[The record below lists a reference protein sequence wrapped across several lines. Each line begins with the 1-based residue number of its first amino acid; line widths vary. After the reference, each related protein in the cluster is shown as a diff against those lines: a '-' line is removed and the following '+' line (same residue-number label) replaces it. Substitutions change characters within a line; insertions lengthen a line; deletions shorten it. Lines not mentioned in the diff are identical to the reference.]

1 MPGVNSIRL
10 LTGNSHPELAQLV
23 ADRLGIQL
31 TPCVCKKFAD
41 QSIDVR
47 IGSSVRDED
56 VYVLQ
61 TGNSPYTDP
70 NDSLMEL
77 LIILSACKTAS
88 ARRITAVI
96 PSFPYSRHDKKD
108 KSRAPITAKL
118 VANMLTVAGADHVI
132 TMDLHASQIQ
142 GFFDI
147 PVDNLTSEPSVAR
160 WIRSKVENWRDA
172 IIVSPDAGGAKRATS
187 LADALGVDFALIN
200 RNRKREQN
208 KRLRA
213 AQKTRLGLSTRS
225 SSDDLRSGVSTPMSS
240 SVLLDGTGLNAPSS
254 QPVGSSSVSAKLVAL
269 KNAEKAN
276 DAAEQLSQLS
286 VEAAPS
292 SAAGGHKHVYSD
304 IANGVKCAE
313 TGEWIMTDGEG
324 HRVRSGGQRDRTGES
339 GTDADDSDDETST
352 RMEILVGDVKGKVA
366 ILVDD
371 MVDTGRTLALAAKT
385 LEDAGAAKVYAV
397 ITHGLLS
404 GQSVELLKKL
414 SLEKLV
420 VTNTIANAENAVQSD
435 GKLEIMDVSAVI
447 GETIRRSHH
456 GESISQLFR
465 QDAEMM
471 F

>member
-1 MPGVNSIRL
+1 MPGVNSIKL

-77 LIILSACKTAS
+77 LILLSACKTAS

-172 IIVSPDAGGAKRATS
+172 IIVSPDAGGAKRATA
-187 LADALGVDFALIN
+187 LADSLGVDFALIN
-200 RNRKREQN
+200 RNRRREQH
-208 KRLRA
+208 KRIRA
-213 AQKTRLGLSTRS
+213 AQKTALGLSSRS
-225 SSDDLRSGVSTPMSS
+225 SFDDLRSGVSTPMSS
-240 SVLLDGTGLNAPSS
+240 SFLLDGTGLNSKNAMG
-254 QPVGSSSVSAKLVAL
+254 QATDQLNALSVSA
-269 KNAEKAN
+269 E
-276 DAAEQLSQLS
+276 SH
-286 VEAAPS
+286 S
-292 SAAGGHKHVYSD
+292 STHSHHSKHVYSD
-304 IANGVKCAE
+304 VANGIKCDE
-313 TGEWIMTDGEG
+313 TGEWIMTDEQG
-324 HRVRSGGQRDRTGES
+324 HLVRSGRSKKDVAES
-339 GTDADDSDDETST
+339 GTEAEDDSEDENTS

-385 LEDAGAAKVYAV
+385 LEAAGAAKVYAI

-404 GQSVELLKKL
+404 GHAIDLLKKL
-414 SLEKLV
+414 SLERLV
-420 VTNTIANAENAVQSD
+420 VTNTIANTEKAKASD

-465 QDAEMM
+465 QDAEIM